1 MKKLFALLL
10 ILSSV
15 AVQAQVL
22 PQNQCPQAGVLLSR
36 DYLGLAGET
45 TRSVYDRQGTH
56 EIPTQAE
63 FAGNLKARVFKV
75 YSERFCVTK
84 VHNYQQQVCA
94 DVHPDLALGRG
105 SDAFRSLFDLNITLL
120 KRADMFSRMVRYA
133 IGANEATRLT
143 TANEA
148 VKHLTRLAS
157 VSGIPKTWDAFVA
170 TLKQIVAEGFMT
182 QAEFDDIATV
192 NVAHNRRN
200 LGFDPM
206 PGVQYNEGKGNGKLQ
221 KIFDLSMSVQH
232 RAAMI
237 RTTFQGVTP
246 AASQNLAKSFVEFA
260 SVNGIPSTW
269 GQVVLMFRDS
279 TAKNAI
285 SAAEL
290 ANITENLEMNNRAN
304 LGFEINYFTCKIES
318 RQHHYNAV
326 DEVRKNEFHEEKS
339 QNFRLFVTAAPLL
352 RNERESVEV
361 LFHSLNGLS
370 VSPSQSYNNFTVE
383 QSAEGEIAI
392 FKLTG
397 ARKQVTPPN
406 SIHAEVLKNSGKV
419 NINLQNTEFNPLV
432 GGKVVVEVHFYEKV
446 VLVKDKYLGVQTFE
460 LTDGNMKAF
469 TPNVKMIKASR
480 PVYVQLYM
488 KYVGSPYYNEN
499 KSEFKEFRKD
509 K

>member
-1 MKKLFALLL
+1 MKKLLALLL

-15 AVQAQVL
+15 AIHAQVL
-22 PQNQCPQAGVLLSR
+22 PQNQCPQPGVLLSR
-36 DYLGLAGET
+36 DYVGLAGET
-45 TRSVYDRQGTH
+45 NRSVFDRQGSH

-84 VHNYQQQVCA
+84 VHSYQQRVCA

-105 SDAFRSLFDLNITLL
+105 NDTFRSFFDLNITLL
-120 KRADMFSRMVRYA
+120 KRADMFSRVVRYGV
-133 IGANEATRLT
+133 GANAATRLT
-143 TANEA
+143 TANEV

-157 VSGIPKTWDAFVA
+157 LAGIPRTWDAFAA

-182 QAEFDDIATV
+182 QAEFDDIVTV
-192 NVAHNRRN
+192 NNAPNRRS
-200 LGFDPM
+200 LGFEPLA
-206 PGVQYNEGKGNGKLQ
+206 GVQYNEGKGNGKLQ
-221 KIFDLSMSVQH
+221 KIFDLTMSAQH

-246 AASQNLAKSFVEFA
+246 AASQNLARSFVEFA

-269 GQVVLMFRDS
+269 TQVVLMFRDS

-290 ANITENLEMNNRAN
+290 VNITENLEMNNRAN
-304 LGFEINYFTCKIES
+304 LGFEISYFTCKIEN

-326 DEVRKNEFHEEKS
+326 EESRKNEFHEEKS
-339 QNFRLFVTAAPLL
+339 QSFRLFVTAAPLL

-370 VSPSQSYNNFTVE
+370 VNPSQNYNNFTVE
-383 QSAEGEIAI
+383 PSAEGDIAI
-392 FKLTG
+392 FKLSG
-397 ARKQVTPPN
+397 VRKLVTPPN

-446 VLVKDKYLGVQTFE
+446 VLIKDKYLGVQTFE
-460 LTDGNMKAF
+460 LTDGNMRAF
-469 TPNVKMIKASR
+469 TPNVKMIKSSR

-488 KYVGSPYYNEN
+488 KVVGSPYYNEN
-499 KSEFKEFRKD
+499 KSEFKEFRRD
-509 K
+509 